1 VPLLFTLFCFKGFDN
16 RLRFL
21 LCALASIIGFV
32 LLSKVFSNSPV
43 FVAITLLL
51 TSIVLALSSRRRLR
65 DANHLSAIQIL
76 PSILLLVY
84 GFLTLVINNNYIDYL
99 FIAPLLSVV
108 YFLSYPTHPNNHKI
122 EYIFGYAGP
131 IDLSI
136 YKKISN
142 TSASSNKRIEPK
154 LVSLSSEQDLL
165 TEELQWDAVVNQG
178 VSKNNNSNDLY
189 LQTDKEFNGVTCQAD
204 INNDI
209 SSHKSVQPEQYT
221 FKNLSTTLHSYW
233 LNNSKLRLSVIVTL
247 LLIFGFIL
255 INAVI
260 SAFTPSKELNSEA
273 DSKNIQTQA
282 VTNKI
287 NAINIIDKQYLLAMP
302 DNFNLYLSQYQ
313 GLIIH
318 WQADESNVNQ
328 LWSQLSNQGDKSCQQ
343 ITFNRGKSIRPLSV
357 NVENSNDYF
366 ANFSPL
372 DTAELIKALA
382 FRADFSLCGYNFSLK
397 GSQAL
402 LGKHNQYALFLEQAD

>member
-1 VPLLFTLFCFKGFDN
+1 MPLLFTLFCFKGFDN

-43 FVAITLLL
+43 FVAIILLL

-65 DANHLSAIQIL
+65 DANHLSAIQLL
-76 PSILLLVY
+76 PSILLLVS
-84 GFLTLVINNNYIDYL
+84 GFLTLVVNNNYIDYL

-108 YFLSYPTHPNNHKI
+108 YFLRYPVHSNNDKI
-122 EYIFGYAGP
+122 EYVFGYAGP

-165 TEELQWDAVVNQG
+165 TEELQRDAVVNQEA
-178 VSKNNNSNDLY
+178 SKNNSNDLY

-209 SSHKSVQPEQYT
+209 SGHNSVQPEQDT
-221 FKNLSTTLHSYW
+221 FKNLSTTLYSYW
-233 LNNSKLRLSVIVTL
+233 LNNSKLRLSVIVIL

-255 INAVI
+255 INTVI
-260 SAFTPSKELNSEA
+260 TAFTSSKELPSDDELQ
-273 DSKNIQTQA
+273 KNQAQA
-282 VTNKI
+282 VTNNM
-287 NAINIIDKQYLLAMP
+287 NAIDIIDKQYLLAMP

-318 WQADESNVNQ
+318 WQADNTNAGEF
-328 LWSQLSNQGDKSCQQ
+328 WSQLTNQGDESCQQ
-343 ITFNRGKSIRPLSV
+343 ITFNRGSSIRPLRV

-366 ANFSPL
+366 ASFSPL

-382 FRADFSLCGYNFSLK
+382 FRGNFSLCGYNFSLK